1 MHPLR
6 LFLRRTRLRTALSGA
21 LLGLATATAHA
32 GPPFQTD
39 DPDPVEYRHF
49 EMYAFELS
57 DSTGKNAGGTVVE
70 VPAYEVNYG
79 VVPNVQLHLVLPLT
93 AVFAPSGGPTNFGL
107 GDTEMGAKIRFAKET
122 KRVPEVGIFPFIEA
136 PTGNAGKGLG
146 VGKTWYRFPLWV
158 QKSWGPTDRQWTSY
172 GGGGEAVV
180 PQDGYKSYPFAGWLV
195 QRQLSKKWTLGG
207 ELFGHGAEGEAA
219 LSTRAST
226 LLDAGGIYEFRDG
239 FDLLF
244 AAGRSVYGQPETYTY
259 LSLYWTWGPKDAAGL
274 SDQAPSDTASK
285 MLATAMRLRSY

>member
-6 LFLRRTRLRTALSGA
+6 SHLRRTRLRTALTGA
-21 LLGLATATAHA
+21 LLALAAANARA

-49 EMYAFELS
+49 EMYAFDLS

-107 GDTEMGAKIRFAKET
+107 GDTEMGAKVRLVKEA
-122 KRVPEVGIFPFIEA
+122 KRVPEVGIFPFVEA
-136 PTGNAGKGLG
+136 PTGNANQGLG
-146 VGKTWYRFPLWV
+146 VGKTWYRLPLWV
-158 QKSWGPTDRQWTSY
+158 QKSWGPSDRQWTSY

-180 PQDGYKSYPFAGWLV
+180 AQDGYKNYPFAGWLV
-195 QRQLSKKWTLGG
+195 QRQISKKWTLGS

-226 LLDAGGIYEFRDG
+226 LLDAGGIYEFKDG

-259 LSLYWTWGPKDAAGL
+259 LSLYWTWGPKDAGGPN
-274 SDQAPSDTASK
+274 DQAAPNTGSK
-285 MLATAMRLRSY
+285 LLAAMKLRSN

>member
-1 MHPLR
+1 M
-6 LFLRRTRLRTALSGA
+6 
-21 LLGLATATAHA
+21 LLAVATASAHA

-93 AVFAPSGGPTNFGL
+93 AVLAPNGGPTNFGL
-107 GDTEMGAKIRFAKET
+107 GDTEMGAKIRVVKET
-122 KRVPEVGIFPFIEA
+122 KRVPEVGIFPFVEA
-136 PTGNAGKGLG
+136 PTGNADKGLG
-146 VGKTWYRFPLWV
+146 VGKTWYRLPLWV
-158 QKSWGPTDRQWTSY
+158 QKSWGPSDRQWTSY

-180 PQDGYKSYPFAGWLV
+180 PQDGYKNYTFAGWLV
-195 QRQLSKKWTLGG
+195 QRQISKKWTLGG
-207 ELFGHGAEGEAA
+207 ELFGHGAGGEAA

-226 LLDAGGIYEFRDG
+226 LLDAGGIYEFKDG

-259 LSLYWTWGPKDAAGL
+259 LSLYWTWGSKDASGPN
-274 SDQAPSDTASK
+274 DQDAPNPGSK
-285 MLATAMRLRSY
+285 LLAAMKLRSN